1 MCQHPPRRRIWHDPL
16 GLFWIVLKIR
26 AQITRF
32 AHPCLI
38 CFDMFWLWDLLL
50 NHLRGDLLPLAD
62 AGTPGFQT
70 AWAWTALSCAPLQQP
85 NVALRGHGSMLCI
98 PLPQQLLVVPMQ
110 VSEST
115 SARQMI
121 YTLMD
126 TNACASE
133 FWHFT
138 GCRKQRFVPGQ
149 IGVPCKHADLVKLHQ
164 SLLDAPDSNTRP
176 SYDSAVEIQ
185 NSKCMR
191 CKDLPEPHKNRKQ
204 QHHMQRR
211 LCNWRLLDSSLAVF
225 CSASNGPW
233 LAFVGSVD
241 GNQCARYMLVVLI
254 CTDESIRPKWPG
266 RTKAHG

>member
-1 MCQHPPRRRIWHDPL
+1 MIHLDYFGSWKSEPRSLDLLTLVWFVLICLIVGSLAQSSQGWPFAPGWCWH
-16 GLFWIVLKIR
+16 
-26 AQITRF
+26 TRF
-32 AHPCLI
+32 PNGMGLNRAVLCTASAIKCGPTRP
-38 CFDMFWLWDLLL
+38 WL
-50 NHLRGDLLPLAD
+50 
-62 AGTPGFQT
+62 
-70 AWAWTALSCAPLQQP
+70 
-85 NVALRGHGSMLCI
+85 MLCI
-98 PLPQQLLVVPMQ
+98 AVPQQLVPMQ

-126 TNACASE
+126 TNSCASE
-133 FWHFT
+133 FWHLT
-138 GCRKQRFVPGQ
+138 GCRKQRFVPGE

-204 QHHMQRR
+204 QHHMQCR

-233 LAFVGSVD
+233 FAFVGSVD
-241 GNQCARYMLVVLI
+241 RNQCARYILVLI